1 MQAAKELD
9 QVTNVSFL
17 FGIAK
22 VQAEAPPDYARKHL
36 LRYLAEYGEQGVDEE
51 RLQQMTR
58 LMAAIP
64 LTSADTLPTLRDS
77 VLRQHAARTAC
88 IRQAVERQTPLLE
101 GETLLE
107 ESFAFLGKPYNG
119 CRVRSVALL
128 RTTNY
133 GQLVY
138 LFKDVVVGQDGQ
150 LLFIEAV
157 GPVSSPAA
165 DLELSSTDVV
175 AAAFGELGGKLA
187 TSLAS
192 AVGGAIGKALFEQAF
207 PPGVPS
213 YFDQVYVEL
222 KRIVGGELQQSLID
236 SIDGSIKSI
245 QQHLETEYLPA
256 KESLDLT
263 LLEDRKQLFAL
274 LQKYETTYLSGPGG
288 MLGTL
293 MNERYAKL
301 GFGVFLIAAGVQLA
315 LFQEMAFVD
324 PNGLG
329 RDGTLR
335 SPLQSSYGQ
344 PKTGTVARAAKMY
357 AEFAAELWP
366 RIIKDREAKI
376 SHDVRNMCAPGD
388 TGGTS
393 CHRYGWLD
401 DELER
406 SVLLPC
412 TWKTKVTLYRVC
424 DGDKSGKNPN
434 LDFMNERFAN
444 YPVERVEALRKSL
457 GVPETIIEQWR
468 SLIETPVRPA
478 PEPARQA

>member
-22 VQAEAPPDYARKHL
+22 VQAEAPPDYARQHL

-274 LQKYETTYLSGPGG
+274 LQKYETTYPLRPGRDAG
-288 MLGTL
+288 HADEREVRQARFRRVPDCRRCATGVVPGDGFCRSERPGT
-293 MNERYAKL
+293 RWHASQP
-301 GFGVFLIAAGVQLA
+301 AAVQLWPA
-315 LFQEMAFVD
+315 QD
-324 PNGLG
+324 RHGCQG
-329 RDGTLR
+329 R
-335 SPLQSSYGQ
+335 
-344 PKTGTVARAAKMY
+344 
-357 AEFAAELWP
+357 E
-366 RIIKDREAKI
+366 
-376 SHDVRNMCAPGD
+376 DVR
-388 TGGTS
+388 
-393 CHRYGWLD
+393 
-401 DELER
+401 
-406 SVLLPC
+406 
-412 TWKTKVTLYRVC
+412 RVRRRAVAA
-424 DGDKSGKNPN
+424 DHQGP
-434 LDFMNERFAN
+434 
-444 YPVERVEALRKSL
+444 
-457 GVPETIIEQWR
+457 
-468 SLIETPVRPA
+468 
-478 PEPARQA
+478 